1 MNPPKGKHIFGNVK
15 VGPKG
20 QIVIPK
26 EARDIFGIK
35 AGDFLLLLGD
45 EERGLAI
52 ITPELTRKLTEEV
65 HKLTQGGGEK

>member
-1 MNPPKGKHIFGNVK
+1 MSYPRRRGIFS
-15 VGPKG
+15 
-20 QIVIPK
+20 
-26 EARDIFGIK
+26 ALRR
-35 AGDFLLLLGD
+35 DFLLLLGD